1 MILCYKQTA
10 GYFLVS
16 KQILLA
22 EMIIFTGY
30 FKMLMS
36 HAFNQT
42 GQEVS
47 GREKWGGIAGWLE
60 PRLALGHY
68 NDSTVM

>member
-1 MILCYKQTA
+1 
-10 GYFLVS
+10 
-16 KQILLA
+16 
-22 EMIIFTGY
+22 
-30 FKMLMS
+30 MLMS

-47 GREKWGGIAGWLE
+47 GREKWGGIARWLE